1 MDRKKLRTNM
11 KMVATVIAAIT
22 GLAGMQASAA
32 QAYDCK
38 LDSNQ
43 DYGWIPPRV
52 VFVVDEPNVQVM
64 DGIIAMVQEGPM
76 AGKLE
81 RRDATSIQIEWS
93 VKNIPVSNLRMKEH
107 AVYTAVLNE
116 KTGKVRLRAVL
127 ATQYSS
133 YPKGWGKCAIGKE

>member
-1 MDRKKLRTNM
+1 M
-11 KMVATVIAAIT
+11 KIVATVIAAIT
-22 GLAGMQASAA
+22 GLTGIQASAA
-32 QAYDCK
+32 QIYDCK

-52 VFVVDEPNVQVM
+52 VFVVDEPEVQIM
-64 DGIIAMVQEGPM
+64 DGIIAMVQKGPM
-76 AGKLE
+76 AGTLE

-107 AVYTAVLNE
+107 AVYTAVLDE

-133 YPKGWGKCAIGKE
+133 YPKGWGKCAIGKQ